1 MVGWGGLAA
10 ASYPGG
16 YGASIGAGRA
26 SAACG
31 TLAAVACLDYL
42 MSLRL
47 YVESPLS
54 AELEF
59 TLPEDAARHV
69 QVRRLQPGDD
79 LRLFD
84 GAGGEWHAQVTRMG
98 KRDVDVRV
106 GVHEA
111 VDRELLFD
119 LEIALGMPTNE
130 RMDALIEK
138 ATELGV
144 AAIQPLQTE
153 RSVLRLD
160 GDRAARRVA
169 HWQAV
174 AVGASEQSGRTR
186 VPFVAPVTS
195 LSAWLTTQSDLAAH
209 TGRFVMSTGTA
220 PSLPKAIGETK
231 GGRWLALSGPEGGLT
246 ADEEVAAVER
256 GFTRVSLGGL
266 ILRADTAPL
275 AWLAQMAV
283 LLSPAA

>member
-1 MVGWGGLAA
+1 
-10 ASYPGG
+10 
-16 YGASIGAGRA
+16 
-26 SAACG
+26 
-31 TLAAVACLDYL
+31 

-47 YVESPLS
+47 FVETPLS
-54 AELEF
+54 AGLEF
-59 TLPEDAARHV
+59 ALPDDAARHV

-84 GAGGEWHAQVTRMG
+84 GAGGEWSAQVTRMG

-106 GVHEA
+106 GAHDA
-111 VDRELLFD
+111 VDREPPFA

-138 ATELGV
+138 ATELGA

-153 RSVLRLD
+153 RSVLRLENE
-160 GDRAARRVA
+160 RAARRVA

-186 VPFVAPVTS
+186 VPFVAPVRG
-195 LSAWLTTQSDLAAH
+195 LGAWLAAQPDPAPH
-209 TGRFVMSTGTA
+209 AGRFVMSTGSA
-220 PSLPKAIGETK
+220 PALARAVTPGSS

-246 ADEEVAAVER
+246 ADEEAAAAAR

-283 LLSPAA
+283 LLGA

>member
-1 MVGWGGLAA
+1 
-10 ASYPGG
+10 
-16 YGASIGAGRA
+16 
-26 SAACG
+26 
-31 TLAAVACLDYL
+31 

-47 YVESPLS
+47 FVESPLS
-54 AELEF
+54 AGLELG
-59 TLPEDAARHV
+59 LPEDAARHV
-69 QVRRLQPGDD
+69 QVRRLQPGDA

-84 GAGGEWHAQVTRMG
+84 GRGGEWQAEVTRMG

-106 GVHEA
+106 GEHDA
-111 VDRELLFD
+111 VDRELPFD

-144 AAIQPLQTE
+144 AAVQPLQTE

-160 GDRAARRVA
+160 GERAARRVA

-174 AVGASEQSGRTR
+174 AAGASEQSGRTR
-186 VPFVAPVTS
+186 VPVVAPVRT
-195 LSAWLTTQSDLAAH
+195 LAAWLAEQGDGATHA
-209 TGRFVMSTGTA
+209 GRLVMSTGSA
-220 PSLPKAIGETK
+220 PRLAQALAPARDAHAGRA
-231 GGRWLALSGPEGGLT
+231 RWLALSGPEGGL
-246 ADEEVAAVER
+246 AQDEEAAAVAR
-256 GFTRVSLGGL
+256 GFARVSLGGL

-283 LLSPAA
+283 LLAG

>member
-1 MVGWGGLAA
+1 
-10 ASYPGG
+10 
-16 YGASIGAGRA
+16 
-26 SAACG
+26 
-31 TLAAVACLDYL
+31 

-47 YVESPLS
+47 FVDSPLS
-54 AELEF
+54 SGLEF
-59 TLPEDAARHV
+59 ALPEDAARHV

-84 GAGGEWHAQVTRMG
+84 GRGGQWGATVLRMG

-106 GVHEA
+106 EAHDA
-111 VDRELLFD
+111 VDRELPFD

-160 GDRAARRVA
+160 GERAAKRVA

-186 VPFVAPVTS
+186 VPVVAPVRT
-195 LSAWLTTQSDLAAH
+195 LAAWLASQPDAAD
-209 TGRFVMSTGTA
+209 GRVGGRLVMSTGSA
-220 PSLPKAIGETK
+220 PRLPQVVGVRTPAPAPADASAHP
-231 GGRWLALSGPEGGLT
+231 RWLALSGPEGGL
-246 ADEEVAAVER
+246 APDEEAAAVAR
-256 GFTRVSLGGL
+256 GFARVSLGTL
-266 ILRADTAPL
+266 TLRADTAPL

-283 LLSPAA
+283 LLAP

>member
-1 MVGWGGLAA
+1 
-10 ASYPGG
+10 
-16 YGASIGAGRA
+16 
-26 SAACG
+26 
-31 TLAAVACLDYL
+31 

-47 YVESPLS
+47 FVESPLS
-54 AELEF
+54 ADLEF

-69 QVRRLQPGDD
+69 QVRRLQPGDA

-84 GAGGEWHAQVTRMG
+84 GAGGEWRAQVTRMG

-106 GVHEA
+106 EAHEA
-111 VDRELLFD
+111 VDRELPFD

-144 AAIQPLQTE
+144 ASIQPLQTE

-174 AVGASEQSGRTR
+174 AVGAAEQSGRTR
-186 VPFVAPVTS
+186 VPVVAPVRS
-195 LSAWLTTQSDLAAH
+195 VAAWLAAQPEAAPH
-209 TGRFVMSTGTA
+209 AGRFVMSTGSAPALATA
-220 PSLPKAIGETK
+220 AAGASVAPR
-231 GGRWLALSGPEGGLT
+231 GRWLALSGPEGGLT
-246 ADEEVAAVER
+246 PDEEAAAAAR
-256 GFTRVSLGGL
+256 GFARISLGGL

-283 LLSPAA
+283 LLAR

>member
-1 MVGWGGLAA
+1 
-10 ASYPGG
+10 
-16 YGASIGAGRA
+16 
-26 SAACG
+26 
-31 TLAAVACLDYL
+31 

-47 YVESPLS
+47 FVETPLS
-54 AELEF
+54 ADLEF
-59 TLPEDAARHV
+59 ALPEDVARHV
-69 QVRRLQPGDD
+69 QVRRLQPGDE

-84 GAGGEWHAQVTRMG
+84 GAGGEWRAQVTRMG

-106 GVHEA
+106 GAHEA
-111 VDRELLFD
+111 LSRELPFE

-186 VPFVAPVTS
+186 VPTVAPVRS
-195 LSAWLTTQSDLAAH
+195 VAAWLAEQADDASHA
-209 TGRFVMSTGTA
+209 GRFVMSTGSA
-220 PSLPKAIGETK
+220 PALSRSLAAAPR
-231 GGRWLALSGPEGGLT
+231 GRWLALSGPEGGLT
-246 ADEEVAAVER
+246 ADEEAAAVAR

-283 LLSPAA
+283 LLPHAT

>member
-1 MVGWGGLAA
+1 
-10 ASYPGG
+10 
-16 YGASIGAGRA
+16 
-26 SAACG
+26 
-31 TLAAVACLDYL
+31 

-47 YVESPLS
+47 FVESPLS
-54 AELEF
+54 ASLEF
-59 TLPEDAARHV
+59 ALPEDPARHV

-84 GAGGEWHAQVTRMG
+84 GAGGEWRAQVTRMG

-106 GVHEA
+106 LEHVA
-111 VDRELLFD
+111 VDRELPFE

-160 GDRAARRVA
+160 GERAAKRVA

-186 VPFVAPVTS
+186 VPVVAPVAS
-195 LSAWLTTQSDLAAH
+195 LSAWLAAQGDVATH
-209 TGRFVMSTGTA
+209 AGRFVMSTGTA
-220 PSLPKAIGETK
+220 PSLFRAIAPAS

-246 ADEEVAAVER
+246 ADEEAAAAAR
-256 GFTRVSLGGL
+256 GFTRISLGGL
-266 ILRADTAPL
+266 TLRADTAPL

-283 LLSPAA
+283 LLPRPA

>member
-1 MVGWGGLAA
+1 
-10 ASYPGG
+10 
-16 YGASIGAGRA
+16 
-26 SAACG
+26 
-31 TLAAVACLDYL
+31 

-47 YVESPLS
+47 FVESPLS
-54 AELEF
+54 ADLEF
-59 TLPEDAARHV
+59 ALPEDAARHV

-106 GVHEA
+106 GAHEA
-111 VDRELLFD
+111 VSRELPFD
-119 LEIALGMPTNE
+119 LEIAVGMPTNE

-160 GDRAARRVA
+160 GERAARRVA

-186 VPFVAPVTS
+186 VPVVAPVRS
-195 LSAWLTTQSDLAAH
+195 VAGWLASQAGDASAA
-209 TGRFVMSTGTA
+209 GRFVMSTGTA
-220 PSLPKAIGETK
+220 PPLPQALASAQH
-231 GGRWLALSGPEGGLT
+231 GRWIALSGPEGGLT
-246 ADEEVAAVER
+246 GDEEAAAVAA
-256 GFTRVSLGGL
+256 GFIRISLGGL

-283 LLSPAA
+283 LLPGP

>member
-1 MVGWGGLAA
+1 
-10 ASYPGG
+10 
-16 YGASIGAGRA
+16 
-26 SAACG
+26 
-31 TLAAVACLDYL
+31 

-47 YVESPLS
+47 FVESPLS
-54 AELEF
+54 AGLEF
-59 TLPEDAARHV
+59 ALPEDAARHV
-69 QVRRLQPGDD
+69 QVRRLQPGDA
-79 LRLFD
+79 LLLFD
-84 GAGGEWHAQVTRMG
+84 GRGGQWMAQVTRMG

-106 GVHEA
+106 DAHEA
-111 VDRELLFD
+111 VDRELPFD

-160 GDRAARRVA
+160 GDRAAKRVA

-186 VPFVAPVTS
+186 VPVVAPVRT
-195 LSAWLTTQSDLAAH
+195 LAAWLASQPGEAGESI
-209 TGRFVMSTGTA
+209 GCRFVMSTGAA
-220 PSLPKAIGETK
+220 PRLPQALAQ
-231 GGRWLALSGPEGGLT
+231 RASAASPRQRFLALSGPEGGL
-246 ADEEVAAVER
+246 APDEEDAAAAR
-256 GFTRVSLGGL
+256 GFVRVSLGSL

-283 LLSPAA
+283 LLPAP

>member
-1 MVGWGGLAA
+1 
-10 ASYPGG
+10 
-16 YGASIGAGRA
+16 
-26 SAACG
+26 
-31 TLAAVACLDYL
+31 
-42 MSLRL
+42 
-47 YVESPLS
+47 
-54 AELEF
+54 
-59 TLPEDAARHV
+59 
-69 QVRRLQPGDD
+69 
-79 LRLFD
+79 
-84 GAGGEWHAQVTRMG
+84 MG

-106 GVHEA
+106 VEHEA
-111 VDRELLFD
+111 VDRELPFD
-119 LEIALGMPTNE
+119 LDIALGMPTNE

-160 GDRAARRVA
+160 GERAARRVA

-186 VPFVAPVTS
+186 VPVVAPVTS
-195 LSAWLTTQSDLAAH
+195 LAAWLAAQPEPAMH
-209 TGRFVMSTGTA
+209 AGRFVMSTGTA
-220 PSLPKAIGETK
+220 PSLSRALTPAT

-246 ADEEVAAVER
+246 ADEEAAAAAR
-256 GFTRVSLGGL
+256 GFTRISLGGL

-283 LLSPAA
+283 LLSRPA

>member
-1 MVGWGGLAA
+1 
-10 ASYPGG
+10 
-16 YGASIGAGRA
+16 
-26 SAACG
+26 
-31 TLAAVACLDYL
+31 

-47 YVESPLS
+47 FVDAPLS
-54 AELEF
+54 ADLEF
-59 TLPEDAARHV
+59 GLPEDAARHV

-84 GAGGEWHAQVTRMG
+84 GAGGEWRARVTRMG

-106 GVHEA
+106 EAHEA
-111 VDRELLFD
+111 VARELPFD

-130 RMDALIEK
+130 RMDALVEK

-160 GDRAARRVA
+160 GERAARRVA

-186 VPFVAPVTS
+186 VPVVAPVTGIG
-195 LSAWLTTQSDLAAH
+195 AWLAAQPPDAAPG
-209 TGRFVMSTGTA
+209 GRFVMSTGSA
-220 PSLPKAIGETK
+220 PALADVVACAPH
-231 GGRWLALSGPEGGLT
+231 GRWLALSGPEGGLT
-246 ADEEVAAVER
+246 PDEEAAAVAR
-256 GFTRVSLGGL
+256 GFTRISLGSL

-283 LLSPAA
+283 LLRDA

>member
-1 MVGWGGLAA
+1 
-10 ASYPGG
+10 
-16 YGASIGAGRA
+16 
-26 SAACG
+26 
-31 TLAAVACLDYL
+31 

-47 YVESPLS
+47 FVESPLS
-54 AELEF
+54 ADLEF
-59 TLPEDAARHV
+59 ALPEDAARHV
-69 QVRRLQPGDD
+69 QVRRLQPGDA

-84 GAGGEWHAQVTRMG
+84 GAGGEWLARVTRMG
-98 KRDVDVRV
+98 KRDVDVHV
-106 GVHEA
+106 DAHEA
-111 VDRELLFD
+111 VNRELPFD

-160 GDRAARRVA
+160 AERAARRVA

-174 AVGASEQSGRTR
+174 AVSASEQSGRTR
-186 VPFVAPVTS
+186 VPVVVPVRSVA
-195 LSAWLTTQSDLAAH
+195 AWLATQSDDGACS
-209 TGRFVMSTGTA
+209 GRFVMSTGSAPALTQVMASTSTA
-220 PSLPKAIGETK
+220 PR
-231 GGRWLALSGPEGGLT
+231 GRWLALSGPEGGLT
-246 ADEEVAAVER
+246 PDEEAAAVAR
-256 GFTRVSLGGL
+256 GFARISLGGL

-283 LLSPAA
+283 LLPSRA

>member
-1 MVGWGGLAA
+1 
-10 ASYPGG
+10 
-16 YGASIGAGRA
+16 
-26 SAACG
+26 
-31 TLAAVACLDYL
+31 

-47 YVESPLS
+47 FVDSPLS
-54 AELEF
+54 ADLEF
-59 TLPEDAARHV
+59 GLPEDAARHV
-69 QVRRLQPGDD
+69 QVRRLQPGDE

-84 GAGGEWHAQVTRMG
+84 GAGGEWRARVTRMG

-106 GVHEA
+106 DAHEA
-111 VDRELLFD
+111 IDRELPFD

-144 AAIQPLQTE
+144 AAIQPLQME

-160 GDRAARRVA
+160 GERAARRVA

-186 VPFVAPVTS
+186 VPTVAPVRG
-195 LSAWLTTQSDLAAH
+195 LAAWLAAPALGAGYA
-209 TGRFVMSTGTA
+209 GRFVMSTGDA
-220 PSLPKAIGETK
+220 PPLARAVPPSAV
-231 GGRWLALSGPEGGLT
+231 GRWLALSGPEGGMT
-246 ADEEVAAVER
+246 ADEEAAAVAR
-256 GFTRVSLGGL
+256 GFARVSLGGL

-283 LLSPAA
+283 LLRAS

>member
-1 MVGWGGLAA
+1 
-10 ASYPGG
+10 
-16 YGASIGAGRA
+16 
-26 SAACG
+26 
-31 TLAAVACLDYL
+31 

-54 AELEF
+54 AGLEF
-59 TLPEDAARHV
+59 ALPQDAARHV

-98 KRDVDVRV
+98 KRDVDVQV
-106 GVHEA
+106 GAHEA
-111 VDRELLFD
+111 VDRGLPFD

-160 GDRAARRVA
+160 GERAAKRVA

-186 VPFVAPVTS
+186 VPVVAPVRN
-195 LSAWLTTQSDLAAH
+195 LGAWLADQSDPAAH
-209 TGRFVMSTGTA
+209 AGRFVMSTGSAPLLSQAVTA
-220 PSLPKAIGETK
+220 TSH
-231 GGRWLALSGPEGGLT
+231 GRWLALSGPEGGLT
-246 ADEEVAAVER
+246 ADEEAAAAAR
-256 GFTRVSLGGL
+256 GFTRISLGAL

-275 AWLAQMAV
+275 AWLAQMA
-283 LLSPAA
+283 LLAGGR

>member
-1 MVGWGGLAA
+1 
-10 ASYPGG
+10 
-16 YGASIGAGRA
+16 
-26 SAACG
+26 
-31 TLAAVACLDYL
+31 

-47 YVESPLS
+47 FVETPLS
-54 AELEF
+54 ADVEL
-59 TLPEDAARHV
+59 TLPEEAARHV
-69 QVRRLQPGDD
+69 QVRRLQPGDE

-84 GAGGEWHAQVTRMG
+84 GAGGEWQARVTRMG
-98 KRDVDVRV
+98 KRDVDVHV
-106 GVHEA
+106 VAHEA
-111 VDRELLFD
+111 VSRELPFE

-160 GDRAARRVA
+160 GERAARRVA

-186 VPFVAPVTS
+186 VPVVAPVRTVA
-195 LSAWLTTQSDLAAH
+195 AWLALPAEGYA
-209 TGRFVMSTGTA
+209 GRLVMSTGTA
-220 PSLPKAIGETK
+220 PPLPQALAGAPA
-231 GGRWLALSGPEGGLT
+231 GRWLAFSGPEGGLS
-246 ADEEVAAVER
+246 ADEEAAAVAR
-256 GFTRVSLGGL
+256 GFTRISLGGL

-283 LLSPAA
+283 LLAPRV